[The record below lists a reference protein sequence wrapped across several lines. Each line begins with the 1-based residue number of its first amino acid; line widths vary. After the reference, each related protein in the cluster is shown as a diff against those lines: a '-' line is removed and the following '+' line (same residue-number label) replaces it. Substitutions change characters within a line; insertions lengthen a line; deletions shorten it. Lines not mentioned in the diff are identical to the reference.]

1 LEHAVGELQEFNMI
15 QGFFESQ
22 AKEPLGS
29 KRTMRRARAQKERR
43 EPCHYENNP
52 AHGSDCKRE
61 EE

>member
-1 LEHAVGELQEFNMI
+1 MI